1 MKLDRGWMWRALLL
15 IFLTV
20 AAAQDQQPEVEVSD
34 IEEDLGLDE
43 EELKVLMA
51 GREDNEEEVTVMEK
65 GHTDERDSASEKDG
79 TDANVSFQVT
89 NGSWVK

>member
-1 MKLDRGWMWRALLL
+1 MWCALLL

-51 GREDNEEEVTVMEK
+51 EREDNEEEEVTVMEK
-65 GHTDERDSASEKDG
+65 GHTDEIDSANEKDE
-79 TDANVSFQVT
+79 TDANVSFQVR

>member
-1 MKLDRGWMWRALLL
+1 MWCALLL

-51 GREDNEEEVTVMEK
+51 EREDNEEEEVTVMEK
-65 GHTDERDSASEKDG
+65 GHTDEIDSASEKDE
-79 TDANVSFQVT
+79 TDANVSFQVR

>member
-1 MKLDRGWMWRALLL
+1 MWRALLL

-34 IEEDLGLDE
+34 VEDDLGLDE

-51 GREDNEEEVTVMEK
+51 EGEDNEEEVTVMEK
-65 GHTDERDSASEKDG
+65 GHTDAIDSASEKDG
-79 TDANVSFQVT
+79 TDANVSFQVR